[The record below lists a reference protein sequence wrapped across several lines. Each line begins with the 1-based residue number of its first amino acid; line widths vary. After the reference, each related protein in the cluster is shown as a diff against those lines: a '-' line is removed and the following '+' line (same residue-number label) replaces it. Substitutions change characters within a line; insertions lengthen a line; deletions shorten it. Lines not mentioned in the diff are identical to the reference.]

1 MNNLKLKNKILLIL
15 TLPVIAILIL
25 SFISIY
31 DKFEKERN
39 MTMTSSYLDFTV
51 KISTLL
57 TSLQKERELTIFY
70 IDSYAKV
77 GKIKLEKQ
85 IELSNQALNSL
96 NIFLED
102 FTIIKIDSN
111 LLEKIDMLK
120 NNILKIKETRGKI
133 IELKINSTEVIDYY
147 NNLNMN
153 LISFF
158 DDVLIYSTGKE
169 LSKSS
174 QAYIALINVI
184 EKTYAEKNIVKNI
197 FNHNHIS
204 NEDYNLFLSFVSS
217 QNSYLD
223 IFVKN
228 LSTKQLEFYE
238 KEISSN
244 SFKEVKNFRELIY
257 IKIQKES
264 FLSEIKDAIG
274 YGGLIHSYKD
284 YVLDQND
291 KYLNKIQKNHTKML
305 RAIKNY
311 KKLENITNDENV
323 LLTQVQDTFDS
334 YMSKAYEGSDLLT
347 SNIDDSKA
355 IKAIITLSKNIY
367 GSDVM
372 KWEEESSKRIDSFE
386 QIKNKIVRDMLF
398 DIESNISKLDNHVIL
413 FVLFIVVL
421 LILIFIVITIL
432 TNKISKSINKFQDN
446 LDEFFAY
453 SMKEKDFI
461 SLNEIDGNDEFAI
474 MTKNMNEQVL
484 RIEKII
490 EKDKNVVLEITDV
503 MGKVNNG
510 FFEYSIKQI
519 AATKELSS
527 LVDII
532 NKMIDRTKLKIDSIN
547 ILLNSYSV
555 GNYKFELDEVHKKG
569 MYGDFGTLCSSTI
582 LLGQSS
588 SELIA
593 MITNAGIALE
603 NNTRTLTN
611 SSNELAI
618 SSTEQAS
625 SLEQSSAALEQIT
638 SNIRN
643 NNENMNQMMKIADDL
658 NEASN
663 IGSKAA
669 KETSLSMDEIND
681 KVKAINDAI
690 TIIDQIAFQTNI
702 LSLNAAVEAATAGE
716 AGRGF
721 AVVAQEVRNL
731 ASRSANAARDIKKL
745 VESASIKSN
754 EGKIIADDMIKGY
767 ENLSNKIV
775 QTKDIIGNVTQF
787 SKEQEQGIIQ
797 INDTI
802 SRLDIA
808 TQKNAFTAS
817 NIDILS
823 NEVSKLSFKLL
834 QITSQ
839 SKIDEKYYDMVENID
854 LIKEVSKY
862 KNDHINFK
870 KKYYLELNSFENHQ
884 VIDCK
889 SCDMG
894 KWILSCEKNNRNFT
908 KTQQWSSLK
917 INHQEMHQNVQKYL
931 LENSLKIENKVLRK
945 TASHIEESTLS
956 VFDSLNDILHVDS
969 KARDKN

>member
-681 KVKAINDAI
+681 KVNAINDAI

-702 LSLNAAVEAATAGE
+702 LSLNAAVEAVTAGE

-808 TQKNAFTAS
+808 TQRNAFTAS

>member
-15 TLPVIAILIL
+15 TLPIIAILIL
-25 SFISIY
+25 SFISIN

-39 MTMTSSYLDFTV
+39 MIMTSSYIDFTV

-57 TSLQKERELTIFY
+57 TSLQKERELTISY

-77 GKIKLEKQ
+77 GKTKLEKQ

-120 NNILKIKETRGKI
+120 NNILKIKETREKV

-158 DDVLIYSTGKE
+158 DDLLIYSSGKE

-174 QAYIALINVI
+174 QAYVALINVI

-257 IKIQKES
+257 IKTQKES

-284 YVLDQND
+284 YVLNQND

-311 KKLENITNDENV
+311 KKLENITNDESV
-323 LLTQVQDTFDS
+323 LLTQVQETFDS

-367 GSDVM
+367 GSDVI

-386 QIKNKIVRDMLF
+386 QIKNKIVDDMLF
-398 DIESNISKLDNHVIL
+398 DIESNILKLDNHVIL

-421 LILIFIVITIL
+421 LILIFIVISIL
-432 TNKISKSINKFQDN
+432 TNRISKSINKFQDN
-446 LDEFFAY
+446 LDAFFAY
-453 SMKEKDFI
+453 SMREKDSI

-484 RIEKII
+484 KIEKII

-503 MGKVNNG
+503 IGKVNNG
-510 FFEYSIKQI
+510 FFEYSIKQT

-532 NKMIDRTKLKIDSIN
+532 NKMIDRTKLKIDSLN
-547 ILLNSYSV
+547 VLLNSYSV
-555 GNYKFELDEVHKKG
+555 GNYQFKLDEVHKKG

-767 ENLSNKIV
+767 ENLSDKII
-775 QTKDIIGNVTQF
+775 QTKDIIENVTQF

-802 SRLDIA
+802 SRLDTA

-823 NEVSKLSFKLL
+823 NEVSKLSSKLL

-917 INHQEMHQNVQKYL
+917 INHQEVHQNVQKYL

-945 TASHIEESTLS
+945 IASQIEESTLR
-956 VFDSLNDILHVDS
+956 VFDSLNDILYVDS
-969 KARDKN
+969 KVRDKD

>member
-15 TLPVIAILIL
+15 TLPIIAILIL
-25 SFISIY
+25 SFISIN

-39 MTMTSSYLDFTV
+39 MIMTSSYIDFTV

-57 TSLQKERELTIFY
+57 TSLQKERELTISY

-77 GKIKLEKQ
+77 GKTKLEKQ

-120 NNILKIKETRGKI
+120 NNILRIKETREKV
-133 IELKINSTEVIDYY
+133 IELKINSAEIIDYY

-158 DDVLIYSTGKE
+158 DDLLIYSSGKE

-174 QAYIALINVI
+174 QAYVALINVI

-204 NEDYNLFLSFVSS
+204 NEDYNLFLSFISS

-257 IKIQKES
+257 IKTQKES

-311 KKLENITNDENV
+311 KKLENITNDESV
-323 LLTQVQDTFDS
+323 LLTQVQETFDS

-386 QIKNKIVRDMLF
+386 QIKNKIVDDMLF

-421 LILIFIVITIL
+421 LILIFIVISIL
-432 TNKISKSINKFQDN
+432 TNRISKSINKFQDN
-446 LDEFFAY
+446 LDAFFAY
-453 SMKEKDFI
+453 SMREKDSI

-484 RIEKII
+484 KIEKII

-510 FFEYSIKQI
+510 FFEYSIKQT

-532 NKMIDRTKLKIDSIN
+532 NKMIDRTKLKIDSLN
-547 ILLNSYSV
+547 VLLNSYSV
-555 GNYKFELDEVHKKG
+555 SNYQFKLDEVHKKG

-658 NEASN
+658 NEASD

-767 ENLSNKIV
+767 ENLSDKII
-775 QTKDIIGNVTQF
+775 QTKDIIENVTQF

-802 SRLDIA
+802 SRLDTA

-823 NEVSKLSFKLL
+823 NEVSKLSSKLL

-884 VIDCK
+884 VMDCK

-917 INHQEMHQNVQKYL
+917 INHQEVHQNVQKYL

-945 TASHIEESTLS
+945 TASQIEESTLR
-956 VFDSLNDILHVDS
+956 VFDSLNDILYVDS
-969 KARDKN
+969 KVRDKD